1 MQSEEYFQTLAALW
15 DGQLVV
21 CALGTN
27 ANEWWRLTRSPDCF
41 YMHAAMG
48 FSSSFAL
55 GLALALPR
63 AEVWLLDSDGGL
75 SMNLGGL
82 LTEAAARPP
91 NLKHLVLANRCY
103 QTLRGAP
110 LVNADV
116 ADYAGIARAAGIR
129 NVWSSET
136 AADLRDRVQ
145 AFTSSGEH
153 AFVVA
158 EVERVVE
165 SDQFEP
171 PPPLP
176 YEGPEVKY
184 RFGRHIEQKLG
195 VSVFGPQGF

>member
-1 MQSEEYFQTLAALW
+1 M
-15 DGQLVV
+15 
-21 CALGTN
+21 
-27 ANEWWRLTRSPDCF
+27 
-41 YMHAAMG
+41 
-48 FSSSFAL
+48 
-55 GLALALPR
+55 PR

-82 LTEAAARPP
+82 LTEAAAQPP

-110 LVNADV
+110 LVHADE
-116 ADYAGIARAAGIR
+116 ADYAGLARAAGIH
-129 NVWSSET
+129 NVWSVDT
-136 AADLRDRVQ
+136 AEDLRERVQ
-145 AFTSSGEH
+145 SFAASGAH

-158 EVERVVE
+158 EVERIVE
-165 SDQFEP
+165 TGQFEP

-195 VSVFGPQGF
+195 ISVFGPQGF